1 MESFELESLSESCF
15 RSDKEENFNLK
26 ELARKLGSDFKE
38 DTICYEYNN
47 EDISFIK
54 EPEKE
59 RPAELIAYQFDSD
72 KYSFLPSL
80 SEYKAFMYN
89 RSSLFASLNKEGASL
104 LPSGLILE
112 YTDSYVQLLI
122 AVERLLSATQSEMER
137 EDIKR
142 FMGSFFLIDSIKL
155 SNLKMVYVSCFHPL
169 FLLQVLRQEHCRD
182 YIKVLENC
190 KAKFTSFA
198 DSLWRSLIS
207 VIWIRDIPKRLFGES
222 VIYTLDRECNYLQD
236 GMFTVKQMRTLSTL
250 TSIDSIRII
259 EKVKRRWIHFKQGK
273 GADKEAD
280 KKIEKKASSELKI
293 AYFGEF
299 NEMLSSADSNCDLNI
314 QKYLNL
320 EIIRKHL
327 GMEKNDK
334 ITFHHFKKEKDDKN
348 DFYICGS
355 EGYNL
360 LDTNHMDA
368 LFSKYNMVLFLDLGS
383 NYRKAAQQ
391 NRQSF
396 SNAYSL
402 YEFVKDMEKDNESK
416 KLALY
421 QTILTYWT
429 KWGFAWFGDKSGE
442 YEFNRDIY
450 NSIRLRSSRD
460 CDVYVY
466 ISNGKKIEEIDLEAS
481 NLCKGEY
488 YYGDNL
494 IVSHFMGDEEM
505 SVFPLLQ
512 CDRENK
518 EPEYCLYIS
527 GWRIFKSLYDKSF
540 ELLAKSWKDAGYIR
554 QETEDV
560 MVVCLLQTLYI
571 KWDYRFLTTTEEEEV
586 SEEGNIIKLEIGY
599 LDKAELNDM
608 FVGEQREQA
617 LNGLKDDIA
626 WVFTQAFCKERNE
639 IRNYMRNVI
648 MEALKSSCRFLEDYL
663 FLYYIDNDF
672 TVSAVVGNKIGT
684 WNMQEE
690 DFKMVTSLT
699 RQALHTLLTE
709 VSRLHIRDEEEDG
722 PYFREDMRKKY
733 CSGIEENDFLEL
745 LRMIRKY
752 MERGFDYEDRLFYN
766 ISVLCQD

>member
-1 MESFELESLSESCF
+1 MRKLNLECFGESYFGSDSSECF
-15 RSDKEENFNLK
+15 SLK
-26 ELARKLGSDFKE
+26 EIAPKLDGDFKKNI
-38 DTICYEYNN
+38 ICYEFNE
-47 EDISFIK
+47 EDISFMGK
-54 EPEKE
+54 PAKKRPEK
-59 RPAELIAYQFDSD
+59 LIAYQFDSG
-72 KYSFLPSL
+72 KYSFLSAL
-80 SEYKAFMYN
+80 EEYEAFMHKRGN
-89 RSSLFASLNKEGASL
+89 LFDSLKEKVPDRLSSKI
-104 LPSGLILE
+104 ILE

-122 AVERLLSATQSEMER
+122 AVERLLSSTQSEMER

-169 FLLQVLRQEHCRD
+169 FLLQILRQEHCRD
-182 YIKVLENC
+182 YIKVLD
-190 KAKFTSFA
+190 KDQKIFTRFA
-198 DSLWRSLIS
+198 DSLWRSLVS

-222 VIYTLDRECNYLQD
+222 IIYTLDRECNYLQD

-259 EKVKRRWIHFKQGK
+259 EKVKRRWLHFKQGK
-273 GADKEAD
+273 STDKESD
-280 KKIEKKASSELKI
+280 KKIEKKAGSELKI

-299 NEMLSSADSNCDLNI
+299 NEMLSRADSNYDLNI

-320 EIIRKHL
+320 EIIRKYL
-327 GMEKNDK
+327 GMDKNDS

-348 DFYICGS
+348 DFYVCGS

-368 LFSKYNMVLFLDLGS
+368 LFAKYNMVLFLDLGS

-402 YEFVKDMEKDNESK
+402 YEFAKDMEKDNESK

-442 YEFNRDIY
+442 YELNRDIY

-518 EPEYCLYIS
+518 EPEYCLHIS

-560 MVVCLLQTLYI
+560 MIVCLLQTLYI
-571 KWDYRFLTTTEEEEV
+571 KWDYRFLTTTEEEES
-586 SEEGNIIKLEIGY
+586 SEEGNRIKLEIGCQ
-599 LDKAELNDM
+599 DKAELNDM

-617 LNGLKDDIA
+617 LNGLKDDIV

-648 MEALKSSCRFLEDYL
+648 IEALKSSCRFLEDYL

-672 TVSAVVGNKIGT
+672 TASAVADKEIKT
-684 WNMQEE
+684 WQMQEE

-709 VSRLHIRDEEEDG
+709 VSRLHIRDEEVDG